1 MNHAVNLRGKTD
13 GEPEPDDRLRSLRH
27 PGEADGAGLPRLP
40 RAEGRGRLASGR
52 VVGPEEIGRT
62 RRFVAFFAAAATICA
77 LTGVWF
83 GAIACGFVS
92 LAALVQS
99 GSVVFSS
106 GREYWFR

>member
-1 MNHAVNLRGKTD
+1 MESQSRTIDCGHCGTPVKRTARVC
-13 GEPEPDDRLRSLRH
+13 
-27 PGEADGAGLPRLP
+27 PGC
-40 RAEGRGRLASGR
+40 RAQKGVGRLASGR

-62 RRFVAFFAAAATICA
+62 RRFVAFFAAAAAICA

-99 GSVVFSS
+99 SSVVFSN